1 MTLHYEFPI
10 INHLNDVL
18 PHIRNDPAFIVAKRD
33 FGTVINYVQAGKD
46 TFPEITDI
54 GSAIRRECRGLIFG
68 KDDKIMSRR
77 FHKFFNLGERSDVM
91 TIDINQPHDVLE
103 KLDGS
108 MITPIRMSNGNNG
121 IRWASKMGLT
131 DVAAQAERFINDP
144 NTLARYDE
152 LAEDCLYAGQTP
164 IFEWVSRQQRIVI
177 DYPKDNLILTAIRDN
192 RTGKYTS
199 YEHLAYYQDYYYVP
213 VVKHINSVID
223 DIDSF
228 VEELRK
234 RQDIE
239 GVVIRFEDGHMVK
252 IKADTYVALHRAKSL
267 LDNERDVVGLILD
280 EKTDDLMPLLSEDDK
295 QALSVFSDQVWRD
308 IFAFQTRVNVVLR
321 GCEQLNISRK
331 DFAIHSDGVDQMV
344 RSFVFSCWEPKTCS
358 VERIVDS
365 IKNHLS
371 SNARYEKAKQILRT
385 AKWRQVGN
393 E

>member
-10 INHLNDVL
+10 INHLNDVS

-108 MITPIRMSNGNNG
+108 MITPIKTDNG

-144 NTLARYDE
+144 NTLGRYDE
-152 LAEDCLYAGQTP
+152 LAEDCLYSGQTP

-199 YEHLAYYQDYYYVP
+199 YEHLAYYQAYYYVP
-213 VVKHINSVID
+213 VVKCINSVID

-239 GVVIRFEDGHMVK
+239 GVVIRFENGHMVK

-267 LDNERDVVGLILD
+267 LDNERDVVGLVVE
-280 EKTDDLMPLLSEDDK
+280 EKTDDLMPLLSENDK
-295 QALSVFSDQVWRD
+295 QELSRFTNEVWRD
-308 IFAFQTRVNVVLR
+308 IFAFQTRINLLLR
-321 GCEQLNISRK
+321 TCEQRNVSRK
-331 DFAIHSDGVDQMV
+331 DFALNSNDIDHMS
-344 RSFVFSCWEPKTCS
+344 RSFVFACWDTKICNLD
-358 VERIVDS
+358 RIVDT
-365 IKNHLS
+365 IKDHLS
-371 SNARYEKAKQILRT
+371 NNARYEKVKQILRT
-385 AKWRQVGN
+385 AKWKQVDN
-393 E
+393 EKE